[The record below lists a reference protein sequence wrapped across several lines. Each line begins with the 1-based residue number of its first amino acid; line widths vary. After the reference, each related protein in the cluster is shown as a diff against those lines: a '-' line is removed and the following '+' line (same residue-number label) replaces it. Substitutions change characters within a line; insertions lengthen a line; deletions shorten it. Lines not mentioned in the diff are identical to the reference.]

1 MPCSVS
7 NSILF
12 QLKSINRTSSALKP
26 LAAVLLLSCLFTFCF
41 HRDSYGFVVSS
52 EKILAD
58 WIKKKGKIQTPLEIP
73 ILWNYKSGKLYVST
87 PGKHAII
94 FSDGTILS
102 DSMTAEDPLAALWRA
117 ADLFAAAKKEDL
129 DASLAAA
136 GINIE
141 KSGYARTDRS
151 SDGVGH
157 TVGAKGEGDNW
168 APQILFSRDPF
179 WLCLVRIPGA
189 PPVEIGPVGPYGW
202 PDWFLLG
209 HDNLIQLKGAP
220 APALINPPRGGA
232 KKESTMTLDGLP
244 SDWRKAF
251 DDLQQ

>member
-1 MPCSVS
+1 VFTL
-7 NSILF
+7 IL
-12 QLKSINRTSSALKP
+12 LHHKRINRTSPALKP
-26 LAAVLLLSCLFTFCF
+26 VAAALLLFSLFTFCF
-41 HRDSYGFVVSS
+41 HSNSYGFVLSS
-52 EKILAD
+52 EKILAN
-58 WIKKKGKIQTPLEIP
+58 WIKKKGEIQTPLEIP

-94 FSDGTILS
+94 FNDGTILS

-117 ADLFAAAKKEDL
+117 ADLFAANRKEDL

-157 TVGAKGEGDNW
+157 TVGAKGEGDSRT
-168 APQILFSRDPF
+168 AQILFSRDPF
-179 WLCLVRIPGA
+179 WPCLVRIPGA
-189 PPVEIGPVGPYGW
+189 PPVEIGPLGPYGW

-209 HDNLIQLKGAP
+209 HDNLIQLTGEP
-220 APALINPPRGGA
+220 APALIDPPRDESR
-232 KKESTMTLDGLP
+232 KESARTLDGLP

-251 DDLQQ
+251 DDHPQ